1 MNQHNGREKSPVSQL
16 FEQEV
21 REQPE
26 SLARLLERGRAAAE
40 EAAAA
45 IRAQDPEFAMIA
57 ARGTSDN
64 AARYGQ
70 YLFGIQ
76 NRLAVASS
84 APSLFTH
91 YDVALR
97 LQRAAVIGIS
107 QSGQSPDVV
116 AVVREG
122 RRQGAVT
129 VAITNDAESPLAKA
143 AAYLL
148 PLHAG
153 PERAVAATKTYT
165 AELLAL
171 AMVSA
176 AVEQDTARQEALAR
190 VPAHVAAALDLYAGA
205 PRAMTTLRQARNLVV
220 VGRGYN
226 LATTFEVALKIKETC
241 YVMSEAY
248 SSADFL
254 HGPVALLEEG
264 LPVLVVAPKGRSFDD
279 LDEVVRLARERRAP
293 LIAISD
299 SPALLESAD
308 VSLPLPP
315 DIPEW
320 LSPLVTVV
328 PGQLFA
334 RDLARARGL
343 TPDAP
348 RGLSK
353 VTLTR

>member
-1 MNQHNGREKSPVSQL
+1 MTHL
-16 FEQEV
+16 FEREI
-21 REQPE
+21 REQPD
-26 SLARLLERGRAAAE
+26 SLARLLDRGRAAAE
-40 EAAAA
+40 DAAVA
-45 IRAQDPEFAMIA
+45 IRKHGPCFAMIA

-70 YLFGIQ
+70 YLFGIE

-84 APSLFTH
+84 APSLFTQ
-91 YDVALR
+91 YGAAPQLERAL
-97 LQRAAVIGIS
+97 VIGIS

-116 AVVREG
+116 AVVRSG
-122 RRQGAVT
+122 REQGAVT
-129 VAITNDAESPLAKA
+129 VAITNDPRSPLAQCA
-143 AAYLL
+143 AFSL

-153 PERAVAATKTYT
+153 PEEAVAATKTYT

-171 AMVSA
+171 AMLSVA
-176 AVEQDTARQEALAR
+176 IEADEARWQALAR
-190 VPAHVAAALDLYAGA
+190 VPAHVAATLELHTGDPRGMAALRDVKS
-205 PRAMTTLRQARNLVV
+205 LVV

-264 LPVLVVAPKGRSFDD
+264 LPVLVVAPTSRSFDD
-279 LDEVVRLARERRAP
+279 LNEVVRLAHERGAP
-293 LIAISD
+293 LVAISD
-299 SPALLESAD
+299 SPALLASAD
-308 VSLPLPP
+308 VFLALPA
-315 DIPEW
+315 DVPEW
-320 LSPLVTVV
+320 LSPLVAVV

-334 RDLARARGL
+334 GDLARARGL

-348 RGLSK
+348 RGLKK